1 MRLRYLYAVGAV
13 VLLLGVAI
21 VGVGLTT
28 PEECTADYA
37 IDVNR
42 SVTENRT
49 VVEAGNLSEPVQQAV
64 QTVVEENRTA
74 FVEPEQYRGELA
86 NRTVQYEG
94 ELYPIEGTEVLNCA
108 GGRDDLYILVGFWI
122 AVFGTVVLSL
132 VGLYDYGKDRLRTD
146 ADYR

>member
-1 MRLRYLYAVGAV
+1 MRFRYLYAVGAA
-13 VLLLGVAI
+13 VLLLGVVI

-28 PEECTADYA
+28 PEECDVDYA

-42 SVTENRT
+42 SVADDRP
-49 VVEAGNLSEPVQQAV
+49 VVEAGNLSGPVQQAV

-74 FVEPEQYRGELA
+74 FVEPEQYREELA

-94 ELYPIEGTEVLNCA
+94 EPYPIDGTPVENCA
-108 GGRDDLYILVGFWI
+108 GGRDDLFILVGFWV

-132 VGLYDYGKDRLRTD
+132 VGLYDYGKDRFRTD